1 MWNIIHWFL
10 IKLYQLWVPS
20 TEYEIN
26 TSSFTY
32 YTQFSYPTKITFH
45 IICHI
50 YILHVTKRTRILLR
64 HVKCAMRIWRTYK
77 KGQTVTHWF
86 QFIFKVKLYSS
97 YEKTIGTKAPTTLK
111 EKEWGC
117 LYRIIFWALE
127 SHLILNNLTNMIAQ
141 YAEFT
146 SKALITLFCTVYALN

>member
-1 MWNIIHWFL
+1 M
-10 IKLYQLWVPS
+10 PS

-45 IICHI
+45 VVRHI
-50 YILHVTKRTRILLR
+50 YNLHVTKRRTRILLW

-77 KGQTVTHWF
+77 KGRTVTHWF
-86 QFIFKVKLYSS
+86 QFIFKVKFYSS
-97 YEKTIGTKAPTTLK
+97 YEKTIGTKALTRLK
-111 EKEWGC
+111 EKEWGY
-117 LYRIIFWALE
+117 LYRIIFWALG
-127 SHLILNNLTNMIAQ
+127 SHPILNTLTNMIAQ

-146 SKALITLFCTVYALN
+146 RKALITHFYTVYALN